1 MAFYLD
7 DVPAEPL
14 VIEPPETIVLAE
26 FTAASAEI
34 IAPDAVT
41 TDLTATI
48 DDVTD
53 TIVVDLPPTS
63 VFTVEGV
70 HRLRI
75 TLTGAPAVQR
85 LPEVRI
91 VVQDFDSQW
100 HTLDTAREEWSDAG
114 HLGDLTLYELLE
126 VAKNDVTSFAPSLAL
141 ADGTSKPVPVH
152 YRKAQIMQARNILNS
167 LGVDPAS
174 GDDGD
179 GSFAIR
185 PFPLDWQVKQTL
197 RPKRVPPVVG

>member
-1 MAFYLD
+1 
-7 DVPAEPL
+7 
-14 VIEPPETIVLAE
+14 VIEPPETINLE
-26 FTAASAEI
+26 SFTESEARLF
-34 IAPDAVT
+34 APDG
-41 TDLTATI
+41 TASETLSSTPDPGLDAAI
-48 DDVTD
+48 VDFPNDVS
-53 TIVVDLPPTS
+53 L
-63 VFTVEGV
+63 FTVEGV

-75 TLTGAPAVQR
+75 ILTGLTGYRQTIPDV
-85 LPEVRI
+85 PI
-91 VVQDFDSQW
+91 VVQDLDSQW
-100 HTLDTAREEWSDAG
+100 HTLDTAREEWADAG
-114 HLGDLTLYELLE
+114 HLGDRTLWELLE
-126 VAKNDVTSFAPSLAL
+126 VAKNDVTAFAPSLAL